1 MYVVMGA
8 TGNSGHVVAG
18 YLLSRGKK
26 VRAIGRSE
34 ERLQPLTQRGAEPFV
49 CDVADAAAL
58 AKAFAGAEGVYAM
71 IPPKM
76 DAKNYRAHQ
85 DGISDAIAAA
95 VAESRVKH
103 VAVLSSFGA
112 DKSDRTGPV
121 AGLHILEEKLN
132 QISGLNALHVRAG
145 YFMENTLSQIGIIK
159 LLGITAGPLRPELEI
174 PMIATRDIGAFA
186 AERLARLDFGG
197 TQTQELLG
205 ERDIS
210 MAEAAGIIGR
220 AIGRPHLSYMRVPNE
235 QVVEALTQMGAS
247 KNTADLTI
255 EMSDAMNA
263 GHMAALEKRTA
274 QNSTPTSFE
283 TFVKEE
289 FAPRFLGKPVSA

>member
-1 MYVVMGA
+1 MYVVTGA

-34 ERLQPLTQRGAEPFV
+34 ERLQPLAARGAEPFV
-49 CDVADAAAL
+49 CDLADAAAL

-76 DAKNYRAHQ
+76 DAENYRAHQ
-85 DGISDAIAAA
+85 DHIAAAIAAA
-95 VAESRVKH
+95 LAESRVKH
-103 VAVLSSFGA
+103 VVSLSSFGA
-112 DKSDRTGPV
+112 DKNEKTGPV
-121 AGLHILEEKLN
+121 VGLHIMEEKLN
-132 QISGLNALHVRAG
+132 QIPGLNVLHVRAG
-145 YFMENTLSQIGIIK
+145 YFMENTLAQIGIIK
-159 LLGITAGPLRPELEI
+159 LLGVTAGSLRPELEI
-174 PMIATRDIGAFA
+174 PMIATRDIAAFA
-186 AERLARLDFGG
+186 AERLARLDFSGA
-197 TQTQELLG
+197 QTQELLG

-210 MAEAAGIIGR
+210 MAEVAGIIGR

-247 KNTADLTI
+247 KSTADLMI
-255 EMSDAMNA
+255 QMSDAMNA
-263 GHMAALEKRTA
+263 GHMAALEKRSKE
-274 QNSTPTSFE
+274 NSTPTSYE

-289 FAPRFLGKPVSA
+289 FAPRFLGKPVAA